1 MGFFKKSRSQSFD
14 LYSTHAYYVPG
25 VGDMFLLL
33 AMLLLG
39 SLLGALVVATL
50 SICGLP
56 LGQDLRL
63 LISYPLMFIPPMM
76 LASYKGRRNVM
87 FERGFAL
94 DSDHFGPKG
103 CFVASVVVVIAM
115 LSCQFVLDPVNR
127 VLPEMPQWLKDTLES
142 MTAGNVWINLICVS
156 IFAPIFEEWLCRGM
170 VLRGL
175 LNAKRADGTPLMAP
189 AAAIV
194 VSALFFAVIH
204 FNLWQAVTAFTIGL
218 LMGFVYYKTG
228 SLKLTM
234 LMHFTNNTLAIVLSN
249 IDSLKDIESFYEVM
263 TPWVYALV
271 CLMNIVI
278 LAGAVWYFS
287 RIEPQRPEGSCD
299 IIEEAAQ

>member
-1 MGFFKKSRSQSFD
+1 MGFFKKGRAQSFD

-33 AMLLLG
+33 GLLLVG
-39 SLLGALVVATL
+39 SLLGALIVLAL
-50 SICGLP
+50 SLCGVP
-56 LGQDLRL
+56 IGQDLRL
-63 LISYPLMFIPPMM
+63 LISYPLMFVPPMM

-87 FERGFAL
+87 FDRGYAL
-94 DSDHFGPKG
+94 DSNNFGPKG
-103 CFVASVVVVIAM
+103 GFVAAVVVMISM
-115 LSCQFVLDPVNR
+115 ISCQFVLDPVNR

-142 MTAGNVWINLICVS
+142 LMTGNKWINFICVS

-175 LNAKRADGTPLMAP
+175 LNARKEDGTPLMAP
-189 AAAIV
+189 AVAVV
-194 VSALFFAVIH
+194 VSAIFFAVIH
-204 FNLWQAVTAFTIGL
+204 FNLWQAITAFTIGL
-218 LMGFVYYKTG
+218 LMGYVYFKTG

-234 LMHFTNNTLAIVLSN
+234 LMHFTNNTLALILSN
-249 IDSLKDIESFYEVM
+249 IDALKDYNSLYDVM

-271 CLMNIVI
+271 FILNVAI
-278 LAGAVWYFS
+278 LAGCIWYF
-287 RIEPQRPEGSCD
+287 RKMEVPRPEGNCD